1 METAE
6 ATMASVPGPTIKY
19 QSRTVEI
26 LLAAST
32 VLVTGILIYITC
44 FDGSS
49 GI

>member
-6 ATMASVPGPTIKY
+6 AGLVSVPGPTIKG

-26 LLAAST
+26 LVSVAT
-32 VLVTGILIYITC
+32 VLVTGILVYITC
-44 FDGSS
+44 FDVSS